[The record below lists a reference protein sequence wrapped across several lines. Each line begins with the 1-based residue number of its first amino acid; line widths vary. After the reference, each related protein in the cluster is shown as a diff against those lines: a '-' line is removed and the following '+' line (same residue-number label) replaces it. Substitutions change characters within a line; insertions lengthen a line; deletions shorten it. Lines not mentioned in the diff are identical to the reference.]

1 MIYYKLYIY
10 IKKKLTFFFSTPFQE
25 MTSKENPRNI
35 YKKKFRQNYAQLK
48 VRKSHKILACFVE

>member
-35 YKKKFRQNYAQLK
+35 NKKKLDKTMHN
-48 VRKSHKILACFVE
+48 